1 MIETHTAVL
10 RDDEPTYGMK
20 VEETPAGFVTT
31 LRIMRGGK
39 IVQAQINHGH
49 DEEYSGRVPPLF
61 VPSVEG
67 ENPVGLMLQ
76 MSEEHRHD
84 LRYWRYSEELRESST
99 LISDVLVQE
108 EKALLQIRNAS
119 TLGPYVTVQR
129 HGHSH
134 EKVVRE
140 WMEERARRT
149 KRRAFLT

>member
-10 RDDEPTYGMK
+10 RDDEKCFGMK
-20 VEETPAGFVTT
+20 VEETDRGFVTT
-31 LRIMRGGK
+31 LRIMRGGV
-39 IVQAQINHGH
+39 ITQAQINHGH
-49 DEEYSGRVPPLF
+49 DPEMSGKVPPMF
-61 VPSVEG
+61 VPSTEG

-76 MSEEHRHD
+76 MSEEHRRD
-84 LRYWRYSEELRESST
+84 LRYWRYNEELRESST

-119 TLGPYVTVQR
+119 TLGPYVSVQR

-134 EKVVRE
+134 EKVVRD
-140 WMEERARRT
+140 WMDERARRT